1 MSSFEARIDRICTT
15 YADAPRELILA
26 SRLLLRTSRLLRA
39 HIERALAPF
48 GLDLSQYLVISML
61 AADAGEPTMP
71 SELGVA
77 IDATRTQMTRLV
89 DGLETRGLVQRHAS
103 TQDRRSL
110 DLVLTPAGRRLL
122 EQAMPAVHA
131 AYGEAWEPLGSGG
144 LDKATRALAR
154 LHANLEALEP

>member
-1 MSSFEARIDRICTT
+1 
-15 YADAPRELILA
+15 
-26 SRLLLRTSRLLRA
+26 
-39 HIERALAPF
+39 
-48 GLDLSQYLVISML
+48 ML

-110 DLVLTPAGRRLL
+110 D
-122 EQAMPAVHA
+122 
-131 AYGEAWEPLGSGG
+131 WC
-144 LDKATRALAR
+144 
-154 LHANLEALEP
+154 